1 MATGSMGHIAG
12 TVSLNINPFT
22 ASNNVLKAQIKA
34 TSAALRAQSSVV
46 DGYGK
51 SINGMRAR
59 YATMTTQLRNYTAQ
73 LERYKAL
80 ANDATRSDRQRANA
94 ATQANKAAA
103 EINRLRAQM
112 ASLNRTIE
120 LQANKWTQASAKA
133 NGYAKTLTTVG
144 NKVSGVGKSMTTS
157 LTGPMAL
164 GLGYAAKQYADFD
177 DQMIKTK
184 NIIRTSGESA
194 AETQASYNRMLK
206 DARKYSDR
214 YGVSQN
220 KIAAGYEDLVKR
232 GYTSKAAVG
241 VMDSELKA
249 SVATGDDFN
258 DVIKVSSS
266 VMESFGLTTT
276 KTGKQIKSAAEMQRR
291 SNRTL
296 NLLSYAADAT
306 STDFQSLGIGMSYV
320 GSTAHQAG
328 FSLKE
333 TAVSMGVLSNNGLEA
348 DKAGTGLR
356 QVINSLV
363 KPTKGGAAALDKL
376 GLSAKDFVDKSGKM
390 KSIPTIFGKINKAMK
405 LKGIDKNERGKI
417 FKALFG
423 TTGQQAG
430 AILTENYKRVKELTG
445 EAERATKTDYIG
457 DLAKK
462 NMTSAKAQI
471 AIAKESLTNAGMDI
485 AKNLL
490 PVVTPLIKDVGALA
504 RSFGKLPQPVQSA
517 IAKFLLVTAAAGP
530 LLVMLGKMTSG
541 VGKVIATF
549 GAAQAMIGR
558 FQTASKLG
566 ASGLDLLKQGLSK
579 TAFAAAGTATATGGA
594 TTAIAGAGEAATATA
609 AAGTAASMSLG
620 TIALAAGGAT
630 LAIGAGIAVWELWG
644 KKMLA
649 ASQRSSRWGSDV
661 GSAADHALAK
671 MQSTSR
677 GIQSALTDMTTA
689 SATSTKKMS
698 DDFNQEFTQIESDAK
713 KHLAGVAEATK
724 QLSPQVAQAV
734 QDEAKKEK
742 DDMNDLIASADQ
754 ANKNAQTILKTT
766 NKSVADLS
774 ASQRVMLKNN
784 QQEMLN
790 DELQLWNISGNK
802 RKKALA
808 ALNNDV
814 AAMSSKQRKRAMSDL
829 ENETHDMN
837 EEYNK
842 QLNQLE
848 KFRKNGTINNKEYKA
863 GIKANKKTLQDY
875 VAKSSAEYIKLAKA
889 NGKSTSQIRYAL
901 NKAGLDYKA
910 GLKQLK
916 TESKA
921 AKDALKGVTVDT
933 QNMTGKAKK
942 AANAWNKLV
951 FDPKTGKIKTNA
963 QDEIAK
969 AVKSKDKWNQIKL
982 LEKQGKLSTNAKQMV
997 AAALVESGKWD
1008 SMSWK
1013 EQKLWLKDGFSETIV
1028 KALEDSG
1035 TWNNLDL
1042 QTKEAIVKAKGK
1054 KEMVDIL
1061 VQSGAWN
1068 TLTLKQQE
1076 ALVAT
1081 KGTVGVMDALDQM
1094 GRWNTLT
1101 PKQQEAIVNAKGGP
1115 ALANL
1120 LTQYGL
1126 WEGLPQSVLK
1136 QMIAED
1142 KASGNAAAAKDAI
1155 KRYNAANP
1163 NHKYFRAEDRASGNG
1178 KKAIGVIQKW
1188 NSLKAHVHK
1197 FITEYVTK
1205 RKKGHA
1211 RGTNYHEGGPMMVND
1226 QKGPVFRELVQFPGQ
1241 QPFIPYGRNVIM
1253 NAPAGTKVL
1262 RASRTAK
1269 LFTGLPQFAN
1279 GTSDAVSIL
1288 NNLPRE
1294 LKATPVTTNTTTVTN
1309 VNGSAKGDAYM
1320 AQMVGFLSQ
1329 MADQMGQMVGLNA
1342 AQIGAIKAAAMDKNT
1357 LYTKMGT
1364 DQIYFDAQQL

>member
-144 NKVSGVGKSMTTS
+144 NKMSGVGKSMTTS
-157 LTGPMAL
+157 LTGPMVL

-194 AETQASYNRMLK
+194 AETQASYNKMIK

-462 NMTSAKAQI
+462 NMNSAKAQI

-504 RSFGKLPQPVQSA
+504 RSFGKLPQPVQSV

-579 TAFAAAGTATATGGA
+579 TAFSAAGAATATGGA

-609 AAGTAASMSLG
+609 AAGTAASLSLG

-677 GIQSALTDMTTA
+677 GIEEALTNMDTASHTTA
-689 SATSTKKMS
+689 KSMSAAFDT
-698 DDFNQEFTQIESDAK
+698 EFAQMEKSARDHFAK
-713 KHLAGVAEATK
+713 IKEG
-724 QLSPQVAQAV
+724 
-734 QDEAKKEK
+734 EK
-742 DDMNDLIASADQ
+742 DLDPTTAKAVDKQ
-754 ANKNAQTILKTT
+754 ANKEIDQYNDYLKDADTAKKNAQKILSTT
-766 NKSVADLS
+766 NGTVADLS
-774 ASQRVMLKNN
+774 ASQRTMLRNN
-784 QQEMLN
+784 QQAMLQDEMKILN
-790 DELQLWNISGNK
+790 ITGSAQ
-802 RKKALA
+802 KKAIA
-808 ALNNDV
+808 ALNGDIKH
-814 AAMSSKQRKRAMSDL
+814 MSASQRESRETDLRQSMAQMKQHYLS
-829 ENETHDMN
+829 
-837 EEYNK
+837 
-842 QLNQLE
+842 QE
-848 KFRKNGTINNKEYKA
+848 KALKEHYGKNSAEYKA
-863 GIKANKKTLQDY
+863 GHKANAKALNDY
-875 VAKSSAEYIKLAKA
+875 TAKASAEYIKLAKA
-889 NGKSTSQIRYAL
+889 NGESTKQIKADL
-901 NKAGLDYKA
+901 EAAGLDYKK
-910 GLKQLK
+910 GNNQLAQAAK
-916 TESKA
+916 N
-921 AKDALKGVTVDT
+921 AKDALKGVTIDT
-933 QNMTGKAKK
+933 QNMTGKTKK

-951 FDPKTGKIKTNA
+951 FDPKTGKVKTNA

-997 AAALVESGKWD
+997 AAALVESRKWD

-1081 KGTVGVMDALDQM
+1081 KGTAGVMDALDQM

-1142 KASGNAAAAKDAI
+1142 KASGNAAAAKNAI

-1197 FITEYVTK
+1197 FITEYITK
-1205 RKKGHA
+1205 RKKGRA

-1253 NAPAGTKVL
+1253 DAPAGTKVL

-1294 LKATPVTTNTTTVTN
+1294 LKVTPVTTSTTTVTN